1 MVIPIGTAWRRNA
14 GVQQMTAS
22 ILIFAAAV
30 VIVSFWVLGI
40 HSWISNECAETEH
53 LDALTKAA
61 RSGSAR

>member
-1 MVIPIGTAWRRNA
+1 
-14 GVQQMTAS
+14 MTAS

-40 HSWISNECAETEH
+40 HSWIGDECAETEH
-53 LDALTKAA
+53 LDALTKSA